1 MRMGENEWC
10 FRLASGRSQSCI
22 FRAIASDPTKCER
35 SCEMEILTF
44 GLIATLNG
52 YKADH
57 SSFVPEPARFQP
69 FDLWPEMAVVPK
81 RWSDQ

>member
-1 MRMGENEWC
+1 MEKRMM
-10 FRLASGRSQSCI
+10 FQIAFGRSRSWI
-22 FRAIASDPTKCER
+22 FWAIASDPAKCER

-52 YKADH
+52 YKTDH
-57 SSFVPEPARFQP
+57 SIFVPEPARFQP
-69 FDLWPEMAVVPK
+69 FDLRPEMAVVPK